1 MRADATFLSVTMLM
15 LFSGA
20 AAALAGEGTVCR
32 DLDRAALRWHRVTVG
47 TWPDFS
53 QRYYDPLLGP
63 PCRVGRYFVRGCGLL
78 GKAADDER
86 HFSHRPAKRVREEP
100 WLKLRPLKA
109 GG

>member
-1 MRADATFLSVTMLM
+1 MRADATFLSLTVLM

-20 AAALAGEGTVCR
+20 APALAGGAKVCR
-32 DLDRAALRWHRVTVG
+32 DLDWAPLRWHHMTVG
-47 TWPDFS
+47 TSPDFS
-53 QRYYDPLLGP
+53 PRYYDPFLGP
-63 PCRVGRYFVRGCGLL
+63 PCRVGRYFGRGRGLL

-86 HFSHRPAKRVREEP
+86 HFSHRPAKQVQEEP